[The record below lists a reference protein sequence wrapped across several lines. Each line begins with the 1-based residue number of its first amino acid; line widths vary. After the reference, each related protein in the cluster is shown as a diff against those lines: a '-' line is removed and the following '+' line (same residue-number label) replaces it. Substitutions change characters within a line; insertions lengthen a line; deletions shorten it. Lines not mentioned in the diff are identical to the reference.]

1 MKKVILG
8 DSEERVIEHLIE
20 SGVGESAE
28 QIIKIAVHRLDDQQ
42 VELRLMREKVDAGME
57 QMRNGD
63 VVTPSES
70 IEDTL
75 RAYRDRSGQN
85 QSTR

>member
-63 VVTPSES
+63 VVAPSES
-70 IEDTL
+70 IENTL